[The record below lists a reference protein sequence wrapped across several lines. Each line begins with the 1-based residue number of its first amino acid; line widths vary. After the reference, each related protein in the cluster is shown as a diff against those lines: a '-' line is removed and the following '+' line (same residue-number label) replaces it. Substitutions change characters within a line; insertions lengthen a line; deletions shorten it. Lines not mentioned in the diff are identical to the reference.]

1 VQAVHPAHPHRA
13 HRAHRAYHAHPT
25 HPTHPANARLTA
37 YTAHTPHTPC
47 THITRRDVSHA
58 HLARAAAAHVVALR
72 VTLVAAQRDVD
83 GALADV
89 WLRCPS
95 EPEADDE
102 CADLYV
108 GPLRDSRVFRK
119 KARGRDVRDGVST
132 RVCRCRAACGGVKI
146 QSPDSCDCTSAKG
159 NSINSP
165 LALAKGLLDPCSG
178 GCLRRPATEVIGLR
192 LRTADP

>member
-1 VQAVHPAHPHRA
+1 
-13 HRAHRAYHAHPT
+13 
-25 HPTHPANARLTA
+25 
-37 YTAHTPHTPC
+37 
-47 THITRRDVSHA
+47 
-58 HLARAAAAHVVALR
+58 VALR

-119 KARGRDVRDGVST
+119 KARCERRGLDARVSVPRCVRGRE
-132 RVCRCRAACGGVKI
+132 
-146 QSPDSCDCTSAKG
+146 
-159 NSINSP
+159 
-165 LALAKGLLDPCSG
+165 DPV
-178 GCLRRPATEVIGLR
+178 T
-192 LRTADP
+192 